1 MLCAVFKFHFLSF
14 HDTPANLWT
23 GCLFHGSRR
32 SFTPPPTVPT
42 SANRINDPALLDHYI
57 SREVAEALL
66 ISRMP
71 LGHYGRRG
79 EPTDF
84 YVGLCHRLGSDV
96 PALIPRGRRRKMLQY
111 AIQNSIELV
120 VKALAAKSEIEKDWM
135 TYENSERFEEGQKLA
150 AVATTLSKTKESKEP
165 STEAVGDGGLHFTDR
180 LLARGLETLPLS
192 PTDVEDLDLMLTGTA
207 RDTVMTTIPFVERS
221 SPTGPLV
228 LAMRANMF
236 GELRVGPSYTQRM
249 HAEPPPP

>member
-1 MLCAVFKFHFLSF
+1 VL
-14 HDTPANLWT
+14 HDLGCSLTP
-23 GCLFHGSRR
+23 R
-32 SFTPPPTVPT
+32 PTIPT
-42 SANRINDPALLDHYI
+42 SANRTNDPALLDHYI

-71 LGHYGRRG
+71 LGHYERRG

-96 PALIPRGRRRKMLQY
+96 PALIPRGRRRKILQY
-111 AIQNSIELV
+111 AIRNSIEVV
-120 VKALAAKSEIEKDWM
+120 VKALAAKSEIEQDW
-135 TYENSERFEEGQKLA
+135 TKYENSESFEEGQKLA
-150 AVATTLSKTKESKEP
+150 TAATTLSKAKESKEFP
-165 STEAVGDGGLHFTDR
+165 TKTASGGVLHFADR
-180 LLARGLETLPLS
+180 LLMKGLETLPLS
-192 PTDVEDLDLMLTGTA
+192 PTDVEDLDMMLTGKA

-236 GELRVGPSYTQRM
+236 GELRVGPLTHVSRTRSP
-249 HAEPPPP
+249 ASSP